1 MQRPEAQRNAKR
13 PCASRVPVSAKKTP
27 LPPLRERGLR
37 LGSGALVGGGLDD
50 RGVENRGGFLRDPCA
65 LEEARVLRAPQ
76 PHRIGEDKVAE
87 IVVGDE
93 PLLDELM
100 RLRQRVAEIDD
111 VEMPDIGAED
121 RVELSAERVTLA
133 KGGRVHAVVRLAAE
147 IERVRVEIEPVLFP
161 RNLARREIVE
171 LGAVAGQIL

>member
-1 MQRPEAQRNAKR
+1 
-13 PCASRVPVSAKKTP
+13 
-27 LPPLRERGLR
+27 
-37 LGSGALVGGGLDD
+37 
-50 RGVENRGGFLRDPCA
+50 
-65 LEEARVLRAPQ
+65 
-76 PHRIGEDKVAE
+76 
-87 IVVGDE
+87 
-93 PLLDELM
+93 M

-161 RNLARREIVE
+161 RDLARREIVE
-171 LGAVAGQIL
+171 LGAVAGQILRVGARPAVARLERLGDIVVPVFLDHAHQQFAVELFRLHAFERRRAAPLPMFDQIAEQLGGPTDASFEKREAQLREAPGDAAEKDRL